1 MYFYLNGTITLHAKS
16 SVVIEV
22 NDIGYQVF
30 VSHPEDYPINEKL
43 RIYTQL
49 YKNEDDE
56 YLVGFRTFEE
66 KALFTKLI
74 SVKGVGPK
82 TALAALGSSSV
93 EKLTEAINGSNLLYL
108 ESLNGV
114 GPKAARQIILD
125 LKGKLLSNTSRS
137 GDKELDDA
145 MEGLKQF
152 GFTSKEINDVFSS
165 IPERGLTAEEYISKA
180 LPLLSSLKNHN
191 GK

>member
-1 MYFYLNGTITLHAKS
+1 MYFYLNGTITLHAKN
-16 SVVIEV
+16 SVVMEV

-93 EKLTEAINGSNLLYL
+93 EKLTEAINGSTLLSL

-125 LKGKLLSNTSRS
+125 LKGKLLSNSSRS

-152 GFTSKEINDVFSS
+152 GFTSKEISDVFSS

-180 LPLLSSLKNHN
+180 LPLLSGLKNHN